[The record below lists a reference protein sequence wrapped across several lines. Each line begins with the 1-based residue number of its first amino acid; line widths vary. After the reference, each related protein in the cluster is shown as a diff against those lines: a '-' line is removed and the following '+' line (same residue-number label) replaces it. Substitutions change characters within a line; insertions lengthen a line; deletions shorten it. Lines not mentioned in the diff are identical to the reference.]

1 MEKILAIIPTRAG
14 SKGLPSKN
22 IIKIGRKPMVA
33 WTIDAALRSKYINRL
48 VISSDDQKVLEIA
61 KAYGV
66 ETIKRPKN
74 VSEKS
79 DYPPRPV
86 ILHTLDFLKKKED
99 YEPDIIVYLQSTS
112 PLRTYQDIDKA
123 IKTMFAKKAGGVMSV
138 SEINRKYFWSL
149 FLGKDGFLKKINE
162 KFGLMIRQ
170 KLPVLYIPNGAM
182 YIMKRNFFMETKAL
196 FTKKSVPY
204 VMSLEKS
211 IDIDTPEDLS
221 MARKVFK
228 KRSKNRR

>member
-14 SKGLPSKN
+14 SKGVPSKN
-22 IIKIGRKPMVA
+22 IIKVGGKSLVA
-33 WTIDAALRSKYINRL
+33 WTIEAALRSKYINHII
-48 VISSDDQKVLEIA
+48 VSSDDQKVLDIA
-61 KAYGV
+61 ETYGV
-66 ETIKRPKN
+66 ETIKRPKGI
-74 VSEKS
+74 SEKS
-79 DYPPRPV
+79 SYPPRPV
-86 ILHTLDFLKKKED
+86 ILHTLNYLKKKKN
-99 YEPDIIVYLQSTS
+99 YKPDIIVYLQSTS

-162 KFGLMIRQ
+162 KFGLIIRQ

-228 KRSKNRR
+228 KRSKNKK